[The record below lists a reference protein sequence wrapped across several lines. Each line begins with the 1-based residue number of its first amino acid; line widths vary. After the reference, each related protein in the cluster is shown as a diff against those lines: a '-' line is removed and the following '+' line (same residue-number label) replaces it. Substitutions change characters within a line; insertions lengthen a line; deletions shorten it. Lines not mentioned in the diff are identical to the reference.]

1 MINVECQ
8 VSNLSAMSG
17 REQFV
22 SYVSYVRARAI
33 CQLCQ
38 GESKLHIDDKGDSD
52 IRFELDKHTF
62 YSASSLKQH
71 SVGRC
76 VVLVGHILVPSQPV
90 FARTL

>member
-1 MINVECQ
+1 MIDTECQ

-17 REQFV
+17 REQF
-22 SYVSYVRARAI
+22 VSYVRARAI

-52 IRFELDKHTF
+52 IRFELDIHTF

-76 VVLVGHILVPSQPV
+76 VVLVGHILVPSQAV

>member
-38 GESKLHIDDKGDSD
+38 GESNL
-52 IRFELDKHTF
+52 
-62 YSASSLKQH
+62 SAMS
-71 SVGRC
+71 GREQ
-76 VVLVGHILVPSQPV
+76 VTY
-90 FARTL
+90 R